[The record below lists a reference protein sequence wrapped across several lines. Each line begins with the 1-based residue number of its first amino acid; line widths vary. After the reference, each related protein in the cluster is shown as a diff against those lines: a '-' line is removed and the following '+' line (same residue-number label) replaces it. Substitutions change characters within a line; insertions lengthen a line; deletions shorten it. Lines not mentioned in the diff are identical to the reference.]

1 MVIFTGYSPSS
12 QLNIK
17 HMYALAFSRTCD
29 TVFFTCSSL
38 NHDKFMFKVPF
49 WNHTS
54 GGACPKTPY
63 IQGNQDKRFSV
74 SAFSYT
80 HRFKNLFIYGIN
92 SKKFARFFTSIR
104 AEADNRHN
112 FFVISFFNNR
122 MGSKR
127 LWNEDS
133 LAATDG
139 WVWQVGVLGVPWYA
153 CPIKKSPR
161 SRRSRTARSVASLS
175 SISNRH
181 SPVQIKISLK

>member
-92 SKKFARFFTSIR
+92 SKNFARLFLQAFEQTR
-104 AEADNRHN
+104 
-112 FFVISFFNNR
+112 V
-122 MGSKR
+122 
-127 LWNEDS
+127 
-133 LAATDG
+133 
-139 WVWQVGVLGVPWYA
+139 
-153 CPIKKSPR
+153 
-161 SRRSRTARSVASLS
+161 SR
-175 SISNRH
+175 
-181 SPVQIKISLK
+181 VQIFRVMIPILRPFSLLIRFRDRVLSNYE

>member
-29 TVFFTCSSL
+29 TVFFACSSL

-80 HRFKNLFIYGIN
+80 HRFNNLFIYGIN
-92 SKKFARFFTSIR
+92 WKKFARFFTSTR
-104 AEADNRHN
+104 GEADNRHN
-112 FFVISFFNNR
+112 FFVICWIMFHFTRFFQH
-122 MGSKR
+122 SSR
-127 LWNEDS
+127 LECVIYFVMKFSGLLIRLLSW
-133 LAATDG
+133 
-139 WVWQVGVLGVPWYA
+139 
-153 CPIKKSPR
+153 IKTFPS
-161 SRRSRTARSVASLS
+161 ADIG
-175 SISNRH
+175 ISNH
-181 SPVQIKISLK
+181 SLLKGGTRKNNT